1 MKDDLQ
7 GTPVLVQP
15 DLPHDPARKQ
25 NEIGLIRIA
34 NVFCDE
40 FLVGFADEKKG
51 LYAADALLVLLPAEE
66 IHQNLA
72 DLAYETPFAELKALT
87 QIDLFLRYGSTA
99 KELTAMQ
106 LAKDHPAI
114 GPLCLETLQNQIIK
128 AINQN
133 YSR

>member
-1 MKDDLQ
+1 MSDDLQ
-7 GTPVLVQP
+7 GTPVLVHP

-87 QIDLFLRYGSTA
+87 QIDLFLRYGSESKKLA
-99 KELTAMQ
+99 AMQ
-106 LAKDHPAI
+106 LALDNPAVRL
-114 GPLCLETLQNQIIK
+114 LCLDTLQNQIIK
-128 AINQN
+128 NIDQKF
-133 YSR
+133 SR

>member
-1 MKDDLQ
+1 MSDDLQ
-7 GTPVLVQP
+7 GTPVLVHP

-87 QIDLFLRYGSTA
+87 QIDLFLRYGSESKKLA
-99 KELTAMQ
+99 AMQ
-106 LAKDHPAI
+106 LARDNPAVRL
-114 GPLCLETLQNQIIK
+114 LCLDTLQNQIIK
-128 AINQN
+128 NIDQKF
-133 YSR
+133 SR